1 MVDGFG
7 LMFGLICAL
16 GAVVVG
22 FVLIFGLIYVVG
34 VVVSNCG
41 CGG

>member
-16 GAVVVG
+16 VAVVVG
-22 FVLIFGLIYVVG
+22 FVLIFGLIC